1 MTYQT
6 LNHLDVFII
15 HGLNS
20 LIGRSAPFDKSVAFL
35 LGNPLSTAFLM
46 SIFWAC
52 WFRPAD
58 TATTQRTRE
67 HLLATLWAGV
77 ASIVISRAF
86 ALGLPFRLRPR
97 FDPTIDF
104 LVTDVPNYSALM
116 DWSAFPSDHAA
127 MFFAFS
133 IGLGWVSWRLS
144 LMATIYVA
152 FVICFPRVYFGYH
165 YPTDILVG
173 MIIGASC
180 TYGFNLAAARRWL
193 AAPVLKWG
201 HSSPQLFHMGLFLL
215 TFQFATMF
223 NSLRDLASITYHLI
237 EKFLKLH

>member
-1 MTYQT
+1 MDYQA
-6 LNHLDVFII
+6 LKHFDVFII

-20 LIGRSAPFDKSVAFL
+20 LIGRSVPFDRSVAFL
-35 LGNPLSTAFLM
+35 LGNPLFAALLM
-46 SIFWAC
+46 AVFWAC

-58 TATTQRTRE
+58 TATMQLRRE
-67 HLLATLWAGV
+67 HLLATLWAGI

-104 LVTDVPNYSALM
+104 LVSDVPNYTTLM

-127 MFFAFS
+127 MFFAIS
-133 IGLGWVSWRLS
+133 IGLGFVSWRLS
-144 LMATIYVA
+144 LMATLYVA

-173 MIIGASC
+173 MMIGALC
-180 TYGFNLAAARRWL
+180 AYGFNLAAARRWF

-201 HSSPQLFHMGLFLL
+201 HSSPQLFHMVLFLL

-223 NSLRDLASITYHLI
+223 NTLRDLASITYHFVGKL
-237 EKFLKLH
+237 LKLH